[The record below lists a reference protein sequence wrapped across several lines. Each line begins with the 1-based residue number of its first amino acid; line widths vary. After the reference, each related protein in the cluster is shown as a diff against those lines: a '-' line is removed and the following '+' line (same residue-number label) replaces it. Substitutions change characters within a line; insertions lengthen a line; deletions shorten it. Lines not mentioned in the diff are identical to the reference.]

1 MPFRYDQYHPALTDT
16 IAARIANQG
25 AIEAQRAQNVGN
37 AYAGMVQNIG
47 SAVAQIPGQMAVA
60 KRQQLVDADMA
71 AQVAERQ
78 AIAGQ
83 RQAALNDQGAM
94 DQAFSPAAA
103 LGPGGQGPMPEGAP
117 APSRD
122 QILAA

>member
-37 AYAGMVQNIG
+37 AWAGAVQNIG
-47 SAVAQIPGQMAVA
+47 GAVAQIPGQMLVA
-60 KRQQLVDADMA
+60 KRAALQDADLA

-78 AIAGQ
+78 AMARQ
-83 RQAALNDQGAM
+83 RQAAATDQQSL

-103 LGPGGQGPMPEGAP
+103 LGPGGQGPMPQG
-117 APSRD
+117 
-122 QILAA
+122 